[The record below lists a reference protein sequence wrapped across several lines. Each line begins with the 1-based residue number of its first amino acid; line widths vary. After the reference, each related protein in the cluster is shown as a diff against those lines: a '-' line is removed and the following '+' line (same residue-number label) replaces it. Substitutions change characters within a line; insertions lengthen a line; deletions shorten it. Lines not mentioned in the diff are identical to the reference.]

1 MSECGLQRN
10 AREIATATREERA
23 TMLKAENQKDKERFE
38 KLKDTQV
45 ERGRDE
51 ESATQV
57 AASEVK
63 EMREREGRAKD
74 PGAGR

>member
-1 MSECGLQRN
+1 LLGEV
-10 AREIATATREERA
+10 I
-23 TMLKAENQKDKERFE
+23 MLNTENKKDKDRFE
-38 KLKDTQV
+38 KLKETQV

-51 ESATQV
+51 DEAIQV

-74 PGAGR
+74 PDA